1 VTGGSITSQ
10 KGFSLL
16 EVLVAFS
23 IMAMSLGFIY
33 KAMGSNARSV
43 GDLALR
49 QQATMLA
56 ESVLLTRD
64 SVNAKGW
71 NESGVSGVFSW
82 RVSSQPFAHSGQSAQ
97 TIESVNW
104 IPLHQIQIDVS
115 WSDGSKSRQLEVKTL
130 LPQRKPLPGES
141 IQ

>member
-1 VTGGSITSQ
+1 MIDRSRTMRQ

-23 IMAMSLGFIY
+23 IMAMSLAFIY

-43 GDLALR
+43 GDLTLR

-56 ESVLLTRD
+56 ESVLLTKD

-71 NESGVSGVFSW
+71 NESGSSGVFGW
-82 RVSSQPFAHSGQSAQ
+82 RVSSQPFAQSSQPA
-97 TIESVNW
+97 ESAEWV
-104 IPLHQIQIDVS
+104 PLHQIQIEVT
-115 WSDGSKSRQLEVKTL
+115 WPEGSKNRQFDVKTL
-130 LPQRKPLPGES
+130 LPQRKPMPGENV
-141 IQ
+141 Q